1 MSVDNRLTED
11 RNVYRSK
18 QNVGHISA
26 KKSSAPLV
34 RYLSGQIDE
43 GATGKSVKY
52 GPIYRFHFLHSL
64 NN

>member
-11 RNVYRSK
+11 RNVFRSK

-26 KKSSAPLV
+26 KKLSAHLV